1 MSKIIVLGAAGSF
14 GKHVVR
20 QALASGHQVT
30 GIVRRSSDL
39 SSGLSDKLSSVEMDL
54 ATDPLHHLSDTIVGH
69 DVLINTSGN
78 VAGGQTFVDL
88 VDRVVASHEA
98 IPAGKRPV
106 CWFMGGA
113 GLLDI
118 DGSGRRGVDL
128 PKIGSTYWPHR
139 VNFDRIRSTT
149 LDWRMLCPG
158 PMVEGP
164 GLGIEKLRISIDRLP
179 VEVPSI
185 IQKLPNPLV
194 LPFFVKR
201 VPEMIVAYEDAA
213 ALILANLEPGGKLS
227 RHRVGLALPAGMR
240 GTKREQAKAKLA
252 A

>member
-1 MSKIIVLGAAGSF
+1 MSKIIVLGAAGSL

-20 QALASGHQVT
+20 QAAAAGHEVT
-30 GIVRRSSDL
+30 AIVRTPEIIRTDN
-39 SSGLSDKLSSVEMDL
+39 SGTVPLHAMDL
-54 ATDPLHHLSDTIVGH
+54 AAVPLSGLRDAIHGHHA
-69 DVLINTSGN
+69 LINTAGN
-78 VAGGQTFVDL
+78 VADGQAFVDL
-88 VDRVVASHEA
+88 VDRIVAAVEA
-98 IPAGKRPV
+98 IPPSERPLS
-106 CWFMGGA
+106 WFMAGA

-128 PKIGSTYWPHR
+128 PKIGTTYWPHR
-139 VNFDRIRSTT
+139 ANFERIASTS
-149 LDWRMLCPG
+149 LDWRILCPG

-164 GLGIEKLRISIDRLP
+164 GLGIEKLRISIDKLP
-179 VEVPSI
+179 VDVPSI

-213 ALILANLEPGGKLS
+213 ALMLANLEPGGDFS

-240 GTKREQAKAKLA
+240 GNKSEQARAKVA